1 MEQLK
6 QSDKLIQCRGST
18 ILSVSKGSKKRR
30 KEDSCVESRSSNKEM
45 TLPDT
50 QLENNSQKQ
59 ILSNTSEVDVTSNKG
74 NFKPFWDDSCKL
86 ISSNLLS
93 HIQIDSADL
102 ETCLSKVEEESWFLT
117 ERKFHQ
123 IKNYKK
129 NFLQSY
135 LSSFEEFNVFDNNLI
150 KSRKI
155 RIYPTQQQKI
165 LFKRWFGVSRKFYN
179 ETLVI
184 YKNGSKKT
192 WDKVYQEI
200 AENNKD
206 YDYIKSVPYQ
216 VKKIAVKDY
225 KNSLSINKKTA
236 KRLGKPF
243 EMKFRSKKNPKQS
256 CYIPKAAITYSGIY
270 HTIAGKLKM
279 KERQW
284 FENEDIKACRLT
296 LEFGKWFIVIPKEVK
311 TAPIDNQEGVVAID
325 PGIRSFATY
334 FSTEGYFG
342 KLGKG
347 AFERIL
353 RLNLKIDKLI
363 SKMSKET
370 NKHKKSNL
378 KRSIFKIRFK
388 IRNLIDELHWKT
400 IKFLTSRFKVII
412 FPPFNVSEM
421 IKKSKRKLSKKVVR
435 SMICL
440 SFYEFKER
448 LKIKCKEIGITF
460 KESSESFTSR
470 TNSFTGELIKNLGS
484 KEKFEF
490 DNILV
495 DRDINGARNILIRAM
510 RDASA

>member
-1 MEQLK
+1 M
-6 QSDKLIQCRGST
+6 
-18 ILSVSKGSKKRR
+18 KGGY
-30 KEDSCVESRSSNKEM
+30 
-45 TLPDT
+45 
-50 QLENNSQKQ
+50 NNSMGQNISK
-59 ILSNTSEVDVTSNKG
+59 TSKMYLTSKEYDY
-74 NFKPFWDDSCKL
+74 KPFWDDSCEL

-102 ETCLSKVEEESWFLT
+102 ETYLIKQENKSWFLT

-123 IKNYKK
+123 IKDSQKK
-129 NFLQSY
+129 FLQSY
-135 LSSFEEFNVFDNNLI
+135 KTSFVECERLDTQI

-165 LFKRWFGVSRKFYN
+165 LFKKWFGVSRKFYN

-184 YKNGSKKT
+184 YKNGSQKT

-200 AENNKD
+200 AEQNN

-216 VKKIAVKDY
+216 VKNKAVRDYNIA
-225 KNSLSINKKTA
+225 LSTNKKKA
-236 KRLGKPF
+236 KKLGKHF
-243 EMKFRSKKNPKQS
+243 EMKFKSKKNPKQS
-256 CYIPKAAITYSGIY
+256 CYIPKSAITSLGIY

-284 FENEDIKACRLT
+284 FENEDICDCRLT
-296 LEFGKWFIVIPKEVK
+296 LEFGKWFLVIPKEVK
-311 TAPIDNQEGVVAID
+311 ITPIENQEGVVAID
-325 PGIRSFATY
+325 PGIRTFATY

-342 KLGKG
+342 KLGKR

-363 SKMSKET
+363 SKLSKET

-378 KRSIFKIRFK
+378 KRSIFKVRFK

-400 IKFLTSRFKVII
+400 INFLTSRFKVII
-412 FPPFNVSEM
+412 FPPFNVSKM

-435 SMICL
+435 SMSC
-440 SFYEFKER
+440 FRFFEFKER
-448 LKIKCKEIGITF
+448 LKFKCKEIGITF
-460 KESSESFTSR
+460 IETSEAFTSR
-470 TNSFTGELIKNLGS
+470 TNSFTGQLINNLGS

>member
-1 MEQLK
+1 MKQFKQLE
-6 QSDKLIQCRGST
+6 LIQNKDPTLLAGSNE
-18 ILSVSKGSKKRR
+18 SK
-30 KEDSCVESRSSNKEM
+30 
-45 TLPDT
+45 
-50 QLENNSQKQ
+50 
-59 ILSNTSEVDVTSNKG
+59 IKG
-74 NFKPFWDDSCKL
+74 KPFWDDTCEK

-93 HIQIDSADL
+93 HIQIDSSDL
-102 ETCLSKVEEESWFLT
+102 ENCLSKQENKSWFLT
-117 ERKFHQ
+117 ENRFHQ
-123 IKNYKK
+123 IKDYQK

-135 LSSFEEFNVFDNNLI
+135 KTSFVECERLDTLI

-165 LFKRWFGVSRKFYN
+165 LFKKWFGVSRKFYN

-184 YKNGSKKT
+184 YKNGSDKV
-192 WDKVYQEI
+192 WHKVYQEI
-200 AENNKD
+200 AEKNKD
-206 YDYIKSVPYQ
+206 FDYIKSVPYQ
-216 VKKIAVKDY
+216 IKKIAVKDY
-225 KNSLSINKKTA
+225 TIALSTNKKKA
-236 KRLGKPF
+236 KLLGKPF

-256 CYIPKAAITYSGIY
+256 CYIPKASVTSSGIY

-279 KERQW
+279 KEREW

-296 LEFGKWFIVIPKEVK
+296 LEFGKWFLVIPKEVK
-311 TAPIDNQEGVVAID
+311 TTPIENQEGVVAID
-325 PGIRSFATY
+325 PGVRTFATY

-342 KLGKG
+342 KIGKG
-347 AFERIL
+347 SFERIL

-400 IKFLTSRFKVII
+400 IKLLTSRFKVII
-412 FPPFNVSEM
+412 FPPFNVSKM
-421 IKKSKRKLSKKVVR
+421 IKKSKRKLNKKVVR
-435 SMICL
+435 SMN
-440 SFYEFKER
+440 SFRFFDFKER
-448 LKIKCKEIGITF
+448 LKLKCKENGITF
-460 KESSESFTSR
+460 IESSEAFTSR

-490 DNILV
+490 DNVSV

>member
-1 MEQLK
+1 MKQLE
-6 QSDKLIQCRGST
+6 LIQNKDPTLLVGSNE
-18 ILSVSKGSKKRR
+18 SKVK
-30 KEDSCVESRSSNKEM
+30 D
-45 TLPDT
+45 DY
-50 QLENNSQKQ
+50 
-59 ILSNTSEVDVTSNKG
+59 
-74 NFKPFWDDSCKL
+74 KPFWDISCEL
-86 ISSNLLS
+86 ISSHLLS
-93 HIQIDSADL
+93 HIQIDSTGS
-102 ETCLSKVEEESWFLT
+102 ETYLSKQENKSWFSI
-117 ERKFHQ
+117 ENKFHK
-123 IKNYKK
+123 IKDSQK
-129 NFLQSY
+129 NFLKSY
-135 LSSFEEFNVFDNNLI
+135 KTYFVECERLGTQI

-165 LFKRWFGVSRKFYN
+165 LFKQWFGVSRKFYN

-184 YKNGSKKT
+184 YKNGSDKV
-192 WDKVYQEI
+192 WHKVYQEI
-200 AENNKD
+200 AEQNKD

-225 KNSLSINKKTA
+225 KSALSINKIKA

-256 CYIPKAAITYSGIY
+256 CYIPKTAISSSGIY
-270 HTIAGKLKM
+270 HTIAGKLNM

-284 FENEDIKACRLT
+284 FENEDINDCRLT
-296 LEFGKWFIVIPKEVK
+296 LEFGKWFLVIPKEVK
-311 TAPIDNQEGVVAID
+311 TTPIENQEGIVAID
-325 PGIRSFATY
+325 PGVRTFATY

-388 IRNLIDELHWKT
+388 IKNLIDELHWKT
-400 IKFLTSRFKVII
+400 IRFLTSRFKVII
-412 FPPFNVSEM
+412 FPPFNVSKM

-435 SMICL
+435 SMSC
-440 SFYEFKER
+440 FRFFEFKER
-448 LKIKCKEIGITF
+448 LKFKCKENGIIF
-460 KESSESFTSR
+460 IESSEAFTSR
-470 TNSFTGELIKNLGS
+470 TNSFTGELIENLGS

-490 DNILV
+490 DNISV

-510 RDASA
+510 RDAST

>member
-1 MEQLK
+1 MLSKE
-6 QSDKLIQCRGST
+6 SLIE
-18 ILSVSKGSKKRR
+18 K
-30 KEDSCVESRSSNKEM
+30 DY
-45 TLPDT
+45 
-50 QLENNSQKQ
+50 
-59 ILSNTSEVDVTSNKG
+59 
-74 NFKPFWDDSCKL
+74 KPFWDDFCGI

-93 HIQIDSADL
+93 HIQINSAGL
-102 ETCLSKVEEESWFLT
+102 ESCLSKADEESWFLT
-117 ERKFHQ
+117 EKKFNQ
-123 IKNYKK
+123 IKDSQK

-135 LSSFEEFNVFDNNLI
+135 KTSFVECKNLENSQI

-200 AENNKD
+200 AEKNKD

-216 VKKIAVKDY
+216 IKKIAVKDY
-225 KNSLSINKKTA
+225 KDALSINKRKA
-236 KRLGKPF
+236 KKLGKPF
-243 EMKFRSKKNPKQS
+243 EMKFKSKKNPKQS
-256 CYIPKAAITYSGIY
+256 CYIPKSAITSSGIY
-270 HTIAGKLKM
+270 YTIAGKLKM

-284 FENEDIKACRLT
+284 FENEDINDCRLT
-296 LEFGKWFIVIPKEVK
+296 LEFGKWFLVIPIEVK
-311 TAPIDNQEGVVAID
+311 TIPIENQEGIVSID
-325 PGIRSFATY
+325 LGVRTFATY

-342 KLGKG
+342 KLGKR

-353 RLNLKIDKLI
+353 RLNLKIDKLV

-400 IKFLTSRFKVII
+400 IRFLTSRFKVII
-412 FPPFNVSEM
+412 FPPFNVSKM
-421 IKKSKRKLSKKVVR
+421 ITKSKRKLNKKVVR
-435 SMICL
+435 SMSC
-440 SFYEFKER
+440 FRFFEFKER
-448 LKIKCKEIGITF
+448 LKFKSKENGITF
-460 KESSESFTSR
+460 VESSEAFTSR
-470 TNSFTGELIKNLGS
+470 TNSSTGELIENLGS

-510 RDASA
+510 RDAST

>member
-1 MEQLK
+1 MVRN
-6 QSDKLIQCRGST
+6 DIQY
-18 ILSVSKGSKKRR
+18 
-30 KEDSCVESRSSNKEM
+30 
-45 TLPDT
+45 
-50 QLENNSQKQ
+50 ENNYLKDSSKESL
-59 ILSNTSEVDVTSNKG
+59 IEKDY
-74 NFKPFWDDSCKL
+74 KPFWDDFCGI

-102 ETCLSKVEEESWFLT
+102 ETYLSNQDNKSWFLT
-117 ERKFHQ
+117 ENKFHL
-123 IKNYKK
+123 IKDSQK

-135 LSSFEEFNVFDNNLI
+135 KTSFVECKNLEDTQI

-165 LFKRWFGVSRKFYN
+165 LFKKWFGVSRKFYN

-184 YKNGSKKT
+184 YKNGSQKT

-200 AENNKD
+200 VEQNRD
-206 YDYIKSVPYQ
+206 YDFIKNVPYQ
-216 VKKIAVKDY
+216 IKKIAVKDY
-225 KNSLSINKKTA
+225 KDALSINKRKA
-236 KRLGKPF
+236 KRLGKHF
-243 EMKFRSKKNPKQS
+243 EMKFKSKKNPKQT
-256 CYIPKAAITYSGIY
+256 CYIPKTAISSSGIY
-270 HTIAGKLKM
+270 HRIAGKLKM

-311 TAPIDNQEGVVAID
+311 TTPIDNQEGVVAID
-325 PGIRSFATY
+325 PGVRTFATY
-334 FSTEGYFG
+334 FSTDGSFG

-353 RLNLKIDKLI
+353 KLNLKIDKLI
-363 SKMSKET
+363 SKLSKET
-370 NKHKKSNL
+370 NKNKKSNL
-378 KRSIFKIRFK
+378 KRSIFKVRFK

-412 FPPFNVSEM
+412 FPPFNVREM
-421 IKKSKRKLSKKVVR
+421 VKKSKRKLSKKVVR
-435 SMICL
+435 SMSC
-440 SFYEFKER
+440 FRFFEFKER
-448 LKIKCKEIGITF
+448 LKLKCRENGITF
-460 KESSESFTSR
+460 IESSEAFTSR

-484 KEKFEF
+484 KEKFKF
-490 DNILV
+490 DNIFV

>member
-1 MEQLK
+1 MKQLNLL
-6 QSDKLIQCRGST
+6 DTLNT
-18 ILSVSKGSKKRR
+18 VSK
-30 KEDSCVESRSSNKEM
+30 DSNIDSIEKNY
-45 TLPDT
+45 
-50 QLENNSQKQ
+50 
-59 ILSNTSEVDVTSNKG
+59 
-74 NFKPFWDDSCKL
+74 KPFWDDSCEL

-102 ETCLSKVEEESWFLT
+102 ETCLSIHDDKSWFLK
-117 ERKFHQ
+117 ENKFHQ
-123 IKNYKK
+123 INDSQK
-129 NFLQSY
+129 NFLNSY
-135 LSSFEEFNVFDNNLI
+135 KTSFVEYENLEDTLI
-150 KSRKI
+150 KSIKI

-165 LFKRWFGVSRKFYN
+165 LFKKWFGVSRKFYN

-184 YKNGSKKT
+184 YKNGSDKV
-192 WDKVYQEI
+192 WHKVYQEI
-200 AENNKD
+200 AEKNKD
-206 YDYIKSVPYQ
+206 YDYIKFVPYQ
-216 VKKIAVKDY
+216 IKKVAVKDY
-225 KNSLSINKKTA
+225 RDALCKNNKKA
-236 KRLGKPF
+236 KLLGKPF

-256 CYIPKAAITYSGIY
+256 CYIPKASVTSSGIY

-279 KERQW
+279 KEREW

-296 LEFGKWFIVIPKEVK
+296 LEFGKWFLVIPKEVK
-311 TAPIDNQEGVVAID
+311 ITPIENQEGVVAID
-325 PGIRSFATY
+325 PGVRTFATY

-347 AFERIL
+347 SFERIL

-370 NKHKKSNL
+370 NKHKKTNL

-412 FPPFNVSEM
+412 FPPFNVSKM

-435 SMICL
+435 SMSC
-440 SFYEFKER
+440 FRFFEFKES
-448 LKIKCKEIGITF
+448 LKLKCKENGITF
-460 KESSESFTSR
+460 IESSEAFTSK
-470 TNSFTGELIKNLGS
+470 TNSFTGELINNLGS

-490 DNILV
+490 DNIFV

>member
-1 MEQLK
+1 MYLN
-6 QSDKLIQCRGST
+6 KLENT
-18 ILSVSKGSKKRR
+18 SKSLLLVNKY
-30 KEDSCVESRSSNKEM
+30 EPFWCDSC
-45 TLPDT
+45 
-50 QLENNSQKQ
+50 
-59 ILSNTSEVDVTSNKG
+59 EV
-74 NFKPFWDDSCKL
+74 

-93 HIQIDSADL
+93 HIQIDHADL
-102 ETCLSKVEEESWFLT
+102 ETCLSKQENRTWFLT
-117 ERKFHQ
+117 ENKFHQ
-123 IKNYKK
+123 IEDYQR
-129 NFLQSY
+129 NFLKSY
-135 LSSFEEFNVFDNNLI
+135 KTSFVECERLDTQI

-165 LFKRWFGVSRKFYN
+165 LFKKWFGVSRKFYN

-184 YKNGSKKT
+184 YKKGSQKT

-200 AENNKD
+200 AEQNKE
-206 YDYIKSVPYQ
+206 YDYIKAVPYQ

-225 KNSLSINKKTA
+225 RDSLSRNMRKA

-243 EMKFRSKKNPKQS
+243 EMKFRTKKNPKQS
-256 CYIPKAAITYSGIY
+256 CYIPKAAISSSGIY

-296 LEFGKWFIVIPKEVK
+296 LEFGKWFLGIPKEVK
-311 TAPIDNQEGVVAID
+311 TAPLENQEGVVSID
-325 PGIRSFATY
+325 PGIRTFATY

-347 AFERIL
+347 SFERIL
-353 RLNLKIDKLI
+353 RLNLMIDKLI

-378 KRSIFKIRFK
+378 KRSIFKVRFK
-388 IRNLIDELHWKT
+388 IRNLIDELHWKV

-421 IKKSKRKLSKKVVR
+421 IKKSKRKLNKKVVR
-435 SMICL
+435 SMN
-440 SFYEFKER
+440 SFRFYEFKER
-448 LKIKCKEIGITF
+448 LKLKCKENGITF
-460 KESSESFTSR
+460 VESSESFTSK

-490 DNILV
+490 DNIFV

>member
-1 MEQLK
+1 MLLK
-6 QSDKLIQCRGST
+6 
-18 ILSVSKGSKKRR
+18 V
-30 KEDSCVESRSSNKEM
+30 SNKEM
-45 TLPDT
+45 ALPDMST
-50 QLENNSQKQ
+50 KCDNNFQKK
-59 ILSNTSEVDVTSNKG
+59 ILFKTSEMDLTSNEKDY
-74 NFKPFWDDSCKL
+74 KPFWDDSCEL

-93 HIQIDSADL
+93 HIQISSADL
-102 ETCLSKVEEESWFLT
+102 ELDYSSTYLSKLKDHKSWFLA

-123 IKNYKK
+123 IKDSKK

-135 LSSFEEFNVFDNNLI
+135 KTSFVECENLEETFI

-165 LFKRWFGVSRKFYN
+165 LFKKWFGVSRKFYN

-184 YKNGSKKT
+184 YKNGSQKT
-192 WDKVYQEI
+192 WDKVFQEI
-200 AENNKD
+200 AEQNKD
-206 YDYIKSVPYQ
+206 CDYIKSVPYQ
-216 VKKIAVKDY
+216 VKNRAVNDYKIA
-225 KNSLSINKKTA
+225 LSTNKKKS
-236 KRLGKPF
+236 KRLGKSF
-243 EMKFRSKKNPKQS
+243 EMKFRSKKNPKQT
-256 CYIPKAAITYSGIY
+256 CYIPKTAISSSGIY

-284 FENEDIKACRLT
+284 FEKADISDCRLS

-311 TAPIDNQEGVVAID
+311 TTPIDNQEGVVAID
-325 PGIRSFATY
+325 PGVRTFATY

-388 IRNLIDELHWKT
+388 IRNLIDELHWKV

-421 IKKSKRKLSKKVVR
+421 VKKSKRKLSKKVVR
-435 SMICL
+435 SMNCFR
-440 SFYEFKER
+440 FYEFKER
-448 LKIKCKEIGITF
+448 LKFKCKENEITF
-460 KESSESFTSR
+460 IESSEAFTSR
-470 TNSFTGELIKNLGS
+470 TNSFTGEFIKNLGS

-490 DNILV
+490 DNIFV

>member
-1 MEQLK
+1 MIHYLVKNEG
-6 QSDKLIQCRGST
+6 SD
-18 ILSVSKGSKKRR
+18 
-30 KEDSCVESRSSNKEM
+30 
-45 TLPDT
+45 
-50 QLENNSQKQ
+50 NNSLEQ
-59 ILSNTSEVDVTSNKG
+59 IISKTSEMYLTSKENDY
-74 NFKPFWDDSCKL
+74 KPFWDESCDE
-86 ISSNLLS
+86 ISYNLLS
-93 HIQIDSADL
+93 HIQIDSAYLKTYFRDQ
-102 ETCLSKVEEESWFLT
+102 ENKSWFLT
-117 ERKFHQ
+117 ENKFHKIEDSQ
-123 IKNYKK
+123 K
-129 NFLQSY
+129 NFLQY
-135 LSSFEEFNVFDNNLI
+135 YKSSFVECERLDTQI

-165 LFKRWFGVSRKFYN
+165 LFKRWFVVSRKFYN

-184 YKNGSKKT
+184 YKNGSN
-192 WDKVYQEI
+192 KVWNKVFQEI
-200 AENNKD
+200 AEQNKD

-216 VKKIAVKDY
+216 VKNRAIKDY
-225 KNSLSINKKTA
+225 KDALSINKRKA

-243 EMKFRSKKNPKQS
+243 EMKFRSKKNPKQT
-256 CYIPKAAITYSGIY
+256 CFIPKSAISSSGIY

-284 FENEDIKACRLT
+284 FDNDDIKACRLT
-296 LEFGKWFIVIPKEVK
+296 LEFGKWFLVIPKEVK
-311 TAPIDNQEGVVAID
+311 TTPIENQEGVVAID
-325 PGIRSFATY
+325 PGVRTFATY

-347 AFERIL
+347 SFEKIL

-378 KRSIFKIRFK
+378 KRSIFKVRFK
-388 IRNLIDELHWKT
+388 IRNLIDELHFKT

-412 FPPFNVSEM
+412 FPPFNVSKM
-421 IKKSKRKLSKKVVR
+421 INKSKRKLNKKVVR
-435 SMICL
+435 SMN
-440 SFYEFKER
+440 SFRFYEFKER
-448 LKIKCKEIGITF
+448 LKLKCKENGVTF
-460 KESSESFTSR
+460 IESSEAFTSR

-495 DRDINGARNILIRAM
+495 DRDINGARNILIRAL